1 MKRMG
6 IGLAFAF
13 ASTVPPILAVGP
25 ADRAGLV
32 RVDRL
37 YAEFEP
43 GRRFLVAGAPR
54 GQAPVCEVVSESDAA
69 AVIGSVEKKSSM
81 LGPDQCV
88 FTTKGMSLL
97 IGRMQSQDPEA
108 VQGMIQLPKQRAR
121 KGDVVQ
127 DEPGIGDAA
136 TSELS
141 KGHAMII
148 AAQKDIVWTF
158 TVDHTYNQDLSA
170 TLPKLRELAKKALT
184 AKR

>member
-13 ASTVPPILAVGP
+13 ASTVLPALTAGP
-25 ADRAGLV
+25 ADRVGLI
-32 RVDRL
+32 RVGRL
-37 YAEFEP
+37 HAEFEP
-43 GRRFLVAGAPR
+43 GRFLVAGATR
-54 GQAPVCEVVSESDAA
+54 GQTPVCEVVSESDAA
-69 AVIGSVEKKSSM
+69 AVIGSVEKKSST

-97 IGRMQSQDPEA
+97 IGRMQSQEPEA

-121 KGDVVQ
+121 EGDVVQ

-141 KGHAMII
+141 RGHAMII

-158 TVDHTYNQDLSA
+158 TVDHTYGQDLSA